1 VTRSLL
7 TLSQAKSDHRLIRRH
22 SRKKEAMSLVVSA
35 ARRPRGRSRH
45 QRLLA
50 IGGALLAGT
59 LAPGEATAQPPSA
72 VASATTALLAVD
84 GSATLVGTVAAPG
97 GIVVNDATVEVT
109 ELHREIPVDDT
120 GAFRVEN
127 VPPGRYLIQVTSPR
141 WGRAVRR
148 IDVAP
153 DQETRLEVELN
164 LALHHEAVVV
174 TARAESRSLNE
185 QAQPVTVLSGQDLR
199 IRDDAT
205 IGETLAQ
212 QPGVSS
218 TGYAPGSSRPVIRG
232 LEGARIRVLESGIG
246 SLDVSDTSPDHA
258 VSLDPLGV
266 ETAEVVRGPATLL
279 YGSNAV
285 GGVVNVLTDRIP
297 RVKRDRTVNGSLDL
311 FGGSVADYWGGR
323 AALEAGSGPI
333 QVHGDF
339 LKRRTRDYSI
349 PGYAWSE
356 AVREAEEGLHDEDE
370 GVESPL
376 GVLPNSDLDS
386 QGGSVGLSYVGSRG
400 FVGASFTGYDTNFG
414 VPPGLHVHEEEH
426 DHEGEHEGH
435 DHEGEHEEDHGDV
448 RSDLRQR
455 RFDLDSELHEP
466 FAGFRT
472 AKLRFGFADYTH
484 AEVEGDEIG
493 TQFFNDAW
501 EGRVEL
507 NHRPWGV
514 ARGSFGLQ
522 VGRREL
528 EAEGAEAF
536 MPPTKTNAW
545 GLFAFEDLGHGPW
558 KLQLGARYE
567 SQKVEAFGDDPG
579 SRDLNGFTA
588 SAGTTW
594 RGDSGWGL
602 GLSLTRA
609 DRLPTAIELYA
620 NGPHIATRTFE
631 VGNPDL
637 DNETSWGFDATF
649 GKREGHVTAEVSGF
663 VNAFDGYIYERF
675 TGEVED
681 DLLVVEFTQADARFY
696 GLEAEAMVDLVH
708 RGTQHLDLEL
718 MADYVRA
725 ELTATGSPVPRI
737 PPFGWRAALHYRDVR
752 WNGRLEVRGRAEQT
766 RTAELELPTKG
777 YTLLNASFGYRF
789 FTGRTVYEVMLIG
802 RNLTNAEARNHSSFT
817 KEYVPL
823 PGRDLR
829 LALRVSF

>member
-1 VTRSLL
+1 
-7 TLSQAKSDHRLIRRH
+7 
-22 SRKKEAMSLVVSA
+22 MSFVVA
-35 ARRPRGRSRH
+35 ARRPRGRLRNC
-45 QRLLA
+45 RPLVVPIAFLGVGF
-50 IGGALLAGT
+50 GGR
-59 LAPGEATAQPPSA
+59 EATPDPLSA
-72 VASATTALLAVD
+72 SPALTTTAAAATE

-97 GIVVNDATVEVT
+97 GIAVDDATVQVT
-109 ELHREIPVDDT
+109 ELHREVPVDAT

-127 VPPGRYLIQVTSPR
+127 VPAGEYLIQVTSPR

-153 DQETRLEVELN
+153 DQETRLDVELN

-185 QAQPVTVLSGQDLR
+185 LAQPVTVLSGQDLR

-258 VSLDPLGV
+258 VSFEPLSV

-285 GGVVNVLTDRIP
+285 GGVINVLTDRIP
-297 RVKRDRTVNGSLDL
+297 RVKRDRTINGSLDL

-323 AALEAGSGPI
+323 AAVEAGSGPI

-339 LKRRTRDYSI
+339 LKRRTQDYSI
-349 PGYAWSE
+349 PGFAWSE
-356 AVREAEEGLHDEDE
+356 AVREAEEGLHDEEE
-370 GVESPL
+370 GVESPF

-386 QGGSVGLSYVGSRG
+386 QSGSVGLSYVGSRG
-400 FVGASFTGYDTNFG
+400 FIGASFTGYDTNFG
-414 VPPGLHVHEEEH
+414 IPPGLHVHEEEH
-426 DHEGEHEGH
+426 DHEGEHEGEHEGH
-435 DHEGEHEEDHGDV
+435 DHEGEHEEGHDHGDV
-448 RSDLRQR
+448 RSDLSQR
-455 RFDLDSELHEP
+455 RLDLDSELHEP

-472 AKLRFGFADYTH
+472 AKLRFGVADYTH

-514 ARGSFGLQ
+514 ARGSFGFQ
-522 VGRREL
+522 IGRREL
-528 EAEGAEAF
+528 EAAGAEAF
-536 MPPTKTNAW
+536 MPPSRTDAW
-545 GLFAFEDLGHGPW
+545 GLFAFEDLGNGPW

-567 SQKVEAFGDDPG
+567 NQKVEAFGDDPS

-588 SAGTTW
+588 SVGTTW
-594 RGDSGWGL
+594 KGDSGWGL

-631 VGNPDL
+631 VGNPNL

-663 VNAFDGYIYERF
+663 VNSFDGYIYERL

-681 DLLVVEFTQADARFY
+681 DLFVVEFTQADARFF
-696 GLEAEAMVDLVH
+696 GLEAEAMIDLVH

-737 PPFGWRAALHYRDVR
+737 PPFGWRGALHYRDVR
-752 WNGRLEVRGRAEQT
+752 WNGRLEVLGRAKQN
-766 RTAELELPTKG
+766 RTADLELPTKG
-777 YTLLNASFGYRF
+777 YAFLNASLGYRLF
-789 FTGRTVYEVMLIG
+789 AGRTVFELTLIG
-802 RNLTNAEARNHSSFT
+802 RNLTNADGRNHSSFT
-817 KEYVPL
+817 KEFVPL

-829 LALRVSF
+829 LALRVDF